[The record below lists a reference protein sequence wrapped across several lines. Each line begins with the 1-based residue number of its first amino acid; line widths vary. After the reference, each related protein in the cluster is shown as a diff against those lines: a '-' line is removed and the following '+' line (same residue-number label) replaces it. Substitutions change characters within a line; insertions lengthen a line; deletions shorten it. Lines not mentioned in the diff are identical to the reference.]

1 MNIITGAAPQV
12 GHPVLDVDRVRADF
26 PILSREVHDKP
37 LVYLDN
43 GASAQKPRAVIDAT
57 LHCWENAYANVHRG
71 LHTLSGEATDAFEA
85 ARSTVARH
93 INADSAEEIVFTKGA
108 TEAINLVA
116 ASWAASH
123 LGRGDAVLISE
134 MEHHANIVPWQL
146 LCDRTGIELRVVPIT
161 DAGEL
166 TLESVAER
174 LDGGV
179 KLVAITHTSNVLG
192 TVTPAK
198 AIARLAHDRGALVLF
213 DGSQAA
219 VHGPVDV
226 QDLDADFYTF
236 TGHKLYGP
244 TGIGVLYG
252 RRVLL
257 DAMPPYQGG
266 GEMIHEVRFEGSTF
280 AAPPHR
286 FEAGTPPIVEAIGL
300 AAAIDYVDT
309 LGFDAIAAHEA
320 DLLAYATERLTD
332 IAGLTIHGR
341 ADAKAAIVSFTL
353 AGTHASD
360 VGTLVDRRGVAIRT
374 GHHCAQPLM
383 RRLGVEGTARASFAL
398 YNTRSEIDVLADA
411 VERARRI
418 LV

>member
-1 MNIITGAAPQV
+1 MSAVANAVTEV
-12 GHPVLDVDRVRADF
+12 GPSVLDVDRVRADF
-26 PILSREVHDKP
+26 PILTRKVHGKP
-37 LVYLDN
+37 LIYLDN
-43 GASAQKPRAVIDAT
+43 GASAQKPQAVIDAT
-57 LHCWENAYANVHRG
+57 RHCWEHAYANVHRG

-85 ARSTVARH
+85 ARNTVARH
-93 INADSAEEIVFTKGA
+93 INADSAEEVVFTKGA

-116 ASWAASH
+116 ASWAANH
-123 LGRGDAVLISE
+123 LGPGDAILISE

-146 LCDRTGIELRVVPIT
+146 LCERTGIELRVVPVT

-166 TLESVAER
+166 TLDAVAER
-174 LDGGV
+174 LDGRV
-179 KLVAITHTSNVLG
+179 RLVAVTHTSNVLG

-219 VHGPVDV
+219 VHGAVDV

-252 RRVLL
+252 RRALL
-257 DAMPPYQGG
+257 DDMPPYQGG

-300 AAAIDYVDT
+300 AAAIDYVNAI
-309 LGFDAIAAHEA
+309 GFDAIAAHEA
-320 DLLAYATERLTD
+320 DLLAYATERLAGID
-332 IAGLTIHGR
+332 GLTIHGQ
-341 ADAKAAIVSFTL
+341 AETKAAIVSFTL
-353 AGTHASD
+353 AGAHASD
-360 VGTLVDRRGVAIRT
+360 IGTLVDRRGVAIRT

-398 YNTRSEIDVLADA
+398 YNTRSEIDVLVDA
-411 VERARRI
+411 LERARRI

>member
-1 MNIITGAAPQV
+1 MNAIAGAAPQV
-12 GHPVLDVDRVRADF
+12 GHPMLDVDRVRADF

-57 LHCWENAYANVHRG
+57 LHCWEHAYANVHRG

-166 TLESVAER
+166 TLEAVDER
-174 LDGGV
+174 LDGSV
-179 KLVAITHTSNVLG
+179 KLVAVTHTSNVLG

-219 VHGPVDV
+219 VHGAVDV

-244 TGIGVLYG
+244 TGIGVLYS
-252 RRVLL
+252 RRTLL

-266 GEMIHEVRFEGSTF
+266 GEMIHEVRFDGSTF

-286 FEAGTPPIVEAIGL
+286 FEAGTPPIVEAVGL

-341 ADAKAAIVSFTL
+341 AEGKAAIVSFTL

-411 VERARRI
+411 LERARRI

>member
-1 MNIITGAAPQV
+1 MNAIAGAAPQV
-12 GHPVLDVDRVRADF
+12 GHSVLDVDRVRADF

-57 LHCWENAYANVHRG
+57 LHCWEHAYANVHRG

-166 TLESVAER
+166 TLEAVAER
-174 LDGGV
+174 LDGV
-179 KLVAITHTSNVLG
+179 KLVAVTHTSNVLG
-192 TVTPAK
+192 TITPAK

-252 RRVLL
+252 RRALL

-286 FEAGTPPIVEAIGL
+286 FEAGTPPIVEAVGL

-309 LGFDAIAAHEA
+309 LGFEAIAAHEA

-332 IAGLTIHGR
+332 IAALTIHGR
-341 ADAKAAIVSFTL
+341 AEDKAAIVSFTL

>member
-1 MNIITGAAPQV
+1 MNAVAKAVPQV
-12 GHPVLDVDRVRADF
+12 EPAFLDVDRVRDDF
-26 PILSREVHDKP
+26 PILSRKVNGKP

-57 LHCWENAYANVHRG
+57 RHCWEHAYANVHRG

-123 LGRGDAVLISE
+123 LVRGDAVLISE

-166 TLESVAER
+166 TLEAVAER
-174 LDGGV
+174 LDGRV
-179 KLVAITHTSNVLG
+179 KLVAVTHTSNVLG

-219 VHGPVDV
+219 VHGSVDV
-226 QDLDADFYTF
+226 QDLDADFYAF

-252 RRVLL
+252 RRALL

-300 AAAIDYVDT
+300 AAAIDYVDN

-320 DLLAYATERLTD
+320 DLLAYATERLSD
-332 IAGLTIHGR
+332 IAGLTIHGQTET
-341 ADAKAAIVSFTL
+341 KAAIISFTL
-353 AGTHASD
+353 AGVHASD

>member
-1 MNIITGAAPQV
+1 MKAVAGAAPQV
-12 GHPVLDVDRVRADF
+12 GHPILDVDRVRADF

-57 LHCWENAYANVHRG
+57 LHCWEHAYANVHRG

-166 TLESVAER
+166 TLEAVDER
-174 LDGGV
+174 LDGSV
-179 KLVAITHTSNVLG
+179 KLVAVTHTSNVLG

-219 VHGPVDV
+219 VHGAVDV

-252 RRVLL
+252 RRTLL

-266 GEMIHEVRFEGSTF
+266 GEMIHEVRFDGSTF

-286 FEAGTPPIVEAIGL
+286 FEAGTPPIVEAVGL

-341 ADAKAAIVSFTL
+341 AEEKAAIVSFTL

-411 VERARRI
+411 LERARRI